1 MADLASLRIH
11 LQFCVL
17 ILFNNFD
24 IIHMSYRNTLFE
36 ITIVQKP
43 ILID

>member
-24 IIHMSYRNTLFE
+24 IIHHT
-36 ITIVQKP
+36 V
-43 ILID
+43 ILEYFNVKE